1 MPGDS
6 PSDLVDR
13 ADRVGDAA
21 VPAPTAPPV
30 GDGRGL
36 IRAFGIVQIV
46 FGGLCCLGL
55 LVVAAVA
62 LYAGTVRLLA
72 GSLIYGIPAANLLST
87 GIGSIRLAPWARLA
101 TLISAFLWLGLI
113 GLAGAVLLFSRSG
126 GNGYER
132 FMLGAF
138 LFVALALALVLIAV
152 YTRPS
157 LCAAF
162 ERGRGG

>member
-1 MPGDS
+1 MAGDR

-13 ADRVGDAA
+13 AYRVGDAA
-21 VPAPTAPPV
+21 AATPAAPPI

-36 IRAFGIVQIV
+36 IRALGIVQIV
-46 FGGLCCLGL
+46 LGGLCCLGL
-55 LVVAAVA
+55 LIVVAVA

-72 GSLIYGIPAANLLST
+72 GALIYGVPAANLLAT
-87 GIGSIRLAPWARLA
+87 GIGSVRIAPWARLA
-101 TLISAFLWLGLI
+101 TLISAFLWLGLV
-113 GLAGAVLLFSRSG
+113 GLAGAALVLRPSG

-132 FMLGAF
+132 FMQGAF
-138 LFVALALALVLIAV
+138 LVVALALAVLLIAV

-157 LCAAF
+157 VRAAF